1 MDITLTEIRFSEG
14 AWTALVD
21 GKWQGDSAPEFT
33 VSLQGKNVS
42 RLKAELKS
50 KPKRYELSVPIPS
63 EAIAKGVHTVII
75 SLVGSS
81 DALAKIPIVAG
92 DVLSEDIPAAVS
104 LLREELDLLKRAF
117 RRHCS
122 TT

>member
-14 AWTALVD
+14 VWTALVD
-21 GKWQGDSAPEFT
+21 EKWQGDSAPEFT

-50 KPKRYELSVPIPS
+50 RPKSDELSFPIPS
-63 EAIAKGVHTVII
+63 EAIAKRLHTVIK

-81 DALAKIPIVAG
+81 DALAK
-92 DVLSEDIPAAVS
+92 
-104 LLREELDLLKRAF
+104 F
-117 RRHCS
+117 
-122 TT
+122 

>member
-1 MDITLTEIRFSEG
+1 MDIKLTEIQFSEG

-21 GKWQGDSAPEFT
+21 GKWQGDSVPEFI

-50 KPKRYELSVPIPS
+50 KSKRYELSVPIPS
-63 EAIAKGVHTVII
+63 GAIAKGLHTVII

-81 DALAKIPIVAG
+81 DTLAKIPIIAG
-92 DVLSEDIPAAVS
+92 DVLYEDIRAEVC

-117 RRHCS
+117 RLHCS